1 MSQSAFGAYR
11 LLRSLGHGGMA
22 DVWYAERT
30 LPSGER
36 APVALKRIRPSL
48 CDESGAIRM
57 FLAEARLCLRFDHP
71 NIVRAL
77 EAGEVAGQPF
87 MALEMIDGVELRHV
101 LRDSPGLL
109 PIGFAVHVAH
119 EIALALAYAHQL
131 ADEQG
136 RPLGI
141 VHRDVT
147 PSNVMLGVDGTV
159 KLLDFGVA
167 KARRDQELEETR
179 RGVVKGKIGY
189 MAPEVID
196 GEPYDHRADL
206 FSLGVVLYELLTH
219 ERLFSSLDR
228 QGVIAPPSSLN
239 PAVSSLL
246 DFITMRALARDPEQ
260 RYPWAAE
267 LVTNLAT
274 VLARHPWTQKD
285 TVELVREHM
294 AQTGQRTR
302 VAPSKPASTTIT
314 GRPRPRRRLVIG
326 LGIAALALGFLAP
339 VLAVGLSHAPVPD
352 PPDHPRPAESF
363 VPATPPREPR
373 IEREPERRPQPQ
385 PLPPQLRPTRRA
397 INRFRPVPTV
407 PPVRK
412 LRKPPPIDR
421 SNLIDPF
428 AE

>member
-1 MSQSAFGAYR
+1 MSQSQFGAYR

-30 LPSGER
+30 LPTGER
-36 APVALKRIRPSL
+36 TPVALKRIRPSL
-48 CDESGAIRM
+48 CEESGAIRM

-101 LRDSPGLL
+101 LRDASDML

-131 ADEQG
+131 TDAQG

-147 PSNVMLGVDGTV
+147 PSNVMLGFDGSV

-196 GEPYDHRADL
+196 GNPYDHRADL
-206 FSLGVVLYELLTH
+206 FSLGVILYELLTRQ
-219 ERLFSSLDR
+219 RLFNSLDR
-228 QGVIAPPSSLN
+228 DAVISPPSAIN
-239 PAVSSLL
+239 PAVSTLL
-246 DFITMRALARDPEQ
+246 DFITGRALARDPEQ

-285 TVELVREHM
+285 TAELVHQHA

-302 VAPSKPASTTIT
+302 VAPARPASTTIT
-314 GRPRPRRRLVIG
+314 ARPRPRRRLVIG

-339 VLAVGLSHAPVPD
+339 VLALGLSHSPPADPPD
-352 PPDHPRPAESF
+352 PPHTSEPF
-363 VPATPPREPR
+363 TPPPPPHKRTLAPEPKREPV
-373 IEREPERRPQPQ
+373 RRPI
-385 PLPPQLRPTRRA
+385 L
-397 INRFRPVPTV
+397 RFRPVPTA
-407 PPVRK
+407 PRK
-412 LRKPPPIDR
+412 LRKPPPQIDR
-421 SNLIDPF
+421 ANLIDPF
-428 AE
+428 VE